1 MGSQQTVSILTS
13 TSKKHCLA
21 LLLLVTSLA
30 GSSALAKPGCGGYAV
45 GSCVGGD
52 LCTRHGHWAK
62 GACKNI
68 INTPEE
74 AKPDEK
80 QKATPTP
87 TDPTKGAEIFD
98 RWGNQK
104 S

>member
-1 MGSQQTVSILTS
+1 MS
-13 TSKKHCLA
+13 
-21 LLLLVTSLA
+21 SLA
-30 GSSALAKPGCGGYAV
+30 GGSAFAAPGCGGYPI

-52 LCTRHGHWAK
+52 YCFSNSSPGWEKASK
-62 GACKNI
+62 KCKARI
-68 INTPEE
+68 HEE
-74 AKPDEK
+74 AKPDEHK
-80 QKATPTP
+80 KPTPTPTP

>member
-1 MGSQQTVSILTS
+1 MS
-13 TSKKHCLA
+13 
-21 LLLLVTSLA
+21 SLA
-30 GSSALAKPGCGGYAV
+30 GGSAFAAPGCGGYKV

-62 GACKNI
+62 GACKNT
-68 INTPEE
+68 INTFEV

-80 QKATPTP
+80 QKPTPTP
-87 TDPTKGAEIFD
+87 TNPAGGDIYD

-104 S
+104 P